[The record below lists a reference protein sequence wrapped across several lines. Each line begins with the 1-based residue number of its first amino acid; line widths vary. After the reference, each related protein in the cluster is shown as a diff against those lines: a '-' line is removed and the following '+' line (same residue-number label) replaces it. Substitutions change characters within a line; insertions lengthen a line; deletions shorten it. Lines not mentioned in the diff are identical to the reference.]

1 MSSLED
7 VNIDVVEYVKK
18 CILKKDKI
26 DYVI

>member
-1 MSSLED
+1 MSSLVD
-7 VNIDVVEYVKK
+7 AKMDVVEYVKK